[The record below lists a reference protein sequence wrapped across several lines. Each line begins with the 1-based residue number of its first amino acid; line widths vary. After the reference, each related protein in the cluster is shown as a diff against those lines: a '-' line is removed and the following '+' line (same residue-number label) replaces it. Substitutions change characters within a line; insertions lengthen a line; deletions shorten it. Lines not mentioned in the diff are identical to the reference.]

1 MINFNSIKG
10 DFFKITATIFL
21 ISILL
26 ACGGQKTDSKML
38 SHDSPYMADSTIA
51 RLTNLLESNPN
62 SADTWYQRA
71 QAFYNLEG
79 FDEAIGDMSAAMMI
93 DTANVDYHLFLSKV
107 YIDYYKSR
115 LALNTL
121 LRASVLFPEN
131 IEVLLK
137 LSELQL
143 ALKFHRESLF
153 TLDKVLQLDPQ
164 NALAYYY
171 LGSNYKELADT
182 AMAVGSYQKAV
193 NFDPDLRDA
202 WINMAVMRAARKEIK
217 VERYFDA
224 AILVDQGG
232 YVAKMAKAEYLWSQ
246 EKYEA
251 AKIIYRDIIDSFPD
265 NPDNHYNL
273 GLVLL
278 EQDSLEAAKKYFNIT
293 LNMQPGFYKALYY
306 RGLVYE
312 RLGDKANA
320 RSDYE
325 QCIQMMPNFDK
336 PRLALEAL

>member
-1 MINFNSIKG
+1 MINFNSIKNG
-10 DFFKITATIFL
+10 VFKITIATIL
-21 ISILL
+21 I
-26 ACGGQKTDSKML
+26 CGLVSCGDGKKDSKSL
-38 SHDSPYMADSTIA
+38 SHESHFMSDSTII
-51 RLTNLLESNPN
+51 RLTKLLESNPK
-62 SADTWYQRA
+62 SADIWYQRA
-71 QAFYNLEG
+71 QAFYKLEG

-131 IEVLLK
+131 IDVLLK

-143 ALKFHRESLF
+143 TLKFHRESLF

-171 LGSNYKELADT
+171 FGSNYKEMADT
-182 AMAVGSYQKAV
+182 AMAVGAFQKAV

-202 WINMAVMRAARKEIK
+202 WINLAVLRAARNEIN

-232 YVAKMAKAEYLWSQ
+232 YIAKMAKAEYLWSL

-251 AKIIYRDIIDSFPD
+251 AKTIYRDIIESFPD
-265 NPDNHYNL
+265 NPDNYYNL

-278 EQDSLEAAKKYFNIT
+278 EQDSLEAAKNYFNIT
-293 LNMQPGFYKALYY
+293 LNMHPEFYKALYY

-312 RLGDKANA
+312 RSGDKVNA
-320 RSDYE
+320 KKDYE
-325 QCIQMMPNFDK
+325 QCIKMMPNFDK
-336 PRLALEAL
+336 PRLALETL

>member
-1 MINFNSIKG
+1 MITFNSIINMV
-10 DFFKITATIFL
+10 FKYVLATFIIVNLF
-21 ISILL
+21 S
-26 ACGGQKTDSKML
+26 CGGDKKNSKSTFHE
-38 SHDSPYMADSTIA
+38 SHFMADSTIA
-51 RLTNLLESNPN
+51 RLTNLLESNPK
-62 SADTWYQRA
+62 SADIWYQRA
-71 QAFYNLEG
+71 QAFYKLEG
-79 FDEAIGDMSAAMMI
+79 FDEAIGDMSAAMTI

-107 YIDYYKSR
+107 YIDYFKSR

-164 NALAYYY
+164 NALAFYYF
-171 LGSNYKELADT
+171 GNNYKELADT
-182 AMAVGSYQKAV
+182 AMAVGSFQKAV

-202 WINMAVMRAARKEIK
+202 WINLAVLRAARNEIN

-232 YVAKMAKAEYLWSQ
+232 YVAKMAKAEYLWGQ

-251 AKIIYRDIIDSFPD
+251 AKSIYREIIDSFPD
-265 NPDNHYNL
+265 NLDNHYNL

-278 EQDSLEAAKKYFNIT
+278 EQDSLEAAKNYFNIT
-293 LNMQPGFYKALYY
+293 LNMQPDFYKALYY

-312 RLGDKANA
+312 RQGDKVKAK
-320 RSDYE
+320 SDYE
-325 QCIQMMPNFDK
+325 QCIKMMPNFDK
-336 PRLALEAL
+336 PRIALETL

>member
-1 MINFNSIKG
+1 MINFNSIEG
-10 DFFKITATIFL
+10 DVFKSATITFL
-21 ISILL
+21 ISIIL
-26 ACGGQKTDSKML
+26 ACGGQKTDSKTL
-38 SHDSPYMADSTIA
+38 SHESQFMADSTIA

-62 SADTWYQRA
+62 SAELWYQRA
-71 QAFYNLEG
+71 QAFYKLEG
-79 FDEAIGDMSAAMMI
+79 YDESIGDMSAAMMI

-131 IEVLLK
+131 IEVLLT

-143 ALKFHRESLF
+143 ALKFHRESML

-202 WINMAVMRAARKEIK
+202 WINLAVLRAARKEIN
-217 VERYFDA
+217 VDRYFDA

-232 YVAKMAKAEYLWSQ
+232 YVAKMAKAEYLWGQ
-246 EKYEA
+246 AKYEE
-251 AKIIYRDIIDSFPD
+251 AKSLYRDIIDLFPESTD
-265 NPDNHYNL
+265 NYYNL

-278 EQDSLEAAKKYFNIT
+278 EQDSLEAAKNYFNIT
-293 LNMQPGFYKALYY
+293 LNMQPDFYKALYY

-312 RLGDKANA
+312 RLGDKVNA

-325 QCIQMMPNFDK
+325 QCIKMMPNFDK